1 MSKKLY
7 ELTVEYKAYV
17 WAEDEWEAQDL
28 VSDVVD
34 TEEPT
39 VSVFETRGT
48 NTLGWTD
55 ETCVYH
61 DDTEDVYLR
70 DVKTW

>member
-17 WAEDEWEAQDL
+17 WAEDRWEAEDL
-28 VSDVVD
+28 ASEVID
-34 TEEPT
+34 TEDPT
-39 VSVFETRGT
+39 VTVFETRST

-61 DDTEDVYLR
+61 NDEGDVYLR